1 MRSIT
6 GPSGV
11 AVAAFLICASLFH
24 LWLSSVGILDARLMR
39 ALHLTFLLPIV
50 FILFPALPGKSPLH
64 RPSLLDLILA
74 VLALIVTLYIAVE
87 YQRLDN
93 RLELVNKVRLEEVI
107 LGTIATVIMLEAT
120 RRVVGLGMAVVFVA
134 AVGYLML
141 GEYLPGIL
149 SHGGIS
155 YDRAIERIYLLQN
168 QGIFGTLTDIS
179 VSYLFIF
186 VLFGAFVDNTGIGQW
201 FSDLSNAIMG
211 RQTGGPAKIAV
222 LNSALF
228 GSINGSP
235 TANVYGTGVYTIPLM
250 KKLGY
255 SANFAGAVEAS
266 ASTGGQI
273 MPPVMGASVFI
284 MMSLLGLSYLDII
297 TAATPPAILFFLAI
311 GAMTHFEAL
320 RRNIRPLTKA
330 ELPDRL
336 AVLKRAYFFAPIAVL
351 MIVLF
356 MGYTPV
362 KAALA
367 GILTAF
373 IISIINH
380 ENRMT
385 LKRFGETLAMGARS
399 AILIAIA
406 CAASGVIVSSLTATG
421 LGLAFS
427 GMVVNLA
434 DNVLLFSLVLTAITA
449 ILLGMGMPTTPAYV
463 LAVTIAAPALIDLG
477 VQELAAHMFVF
488 YFAIV
493 SGVTPPVAI
502 TAYAAAGI
510 SGGSPMGTGVQ
521 AFKLSAGAFIIPF
534 MFVYSPSLLLQGTW
548 TEFLTHFPSAVIGM
562 LAIAGTLVGYVRRP
576 LPFFFRLLLFAGGV
590 MLTFPNLLASG
601 IGLALMLPVVLQ
613 QFGWLGGRKP
623 EPSLSHVEDVP
634 DREKYE

>member
-24 LWLSSVGILDARLMR
+24 IWLSSIGILDARLMR

-50 FILFPALPGKSPLH
+50 FILFPAWKGKSPLH
-64 RPSLLDLILA
+64 RPSMLDVLLAI
-74 VLALIVTLYIAVE
+74 LALIVTLYIAVE

-134 AVGYLML
+134 AVSYLML

-149 SHGGIS
+149 GHGGIS
-155 YDRAIERIYLLQN
+155 YERAIERIYLLQN

-255 SANFAGAVEAS
+255 SSNFAGAVEAA

-284 MMSLLGLSYLDII
+284 MMSLLGLGYLDII

-320 RRNIRPLTKA
+320 RRKIRPLTKA

-362 KAALA
+362 KAAIA

-373 IISIINH
+373 IISILNSQ
-380 ENRMT
+380 NRMT

-399 AILIAIA
+399 AILIAVA

-434 DNVLLFSLVLTAITA
+434 DNVLLFSLILTALTA
-449 ILLGMGMPTTPAYV
+449 VLLGMGMPTTPAYV

-510 SGGSPMGTGVQ
+510 SGGSPMGTGIQ

-548 TEFLTHFPSAVIGM
+548 TEFLIHFPPAVIGM
-562 LAIAGTLVGYVRRP
+562 LAIAGTLVGYVRRT

-590 MLTFPNLLASG
+590 MMTFPDLLASA
-601 IGLALMLPVVLQ
+601 IGVALILPVVLQ
-613 QFGWLGGRKP
+613 QYGWLGEGKP
-623 EPSLSHVEDVP
+623 ETPLPHVEDVP
-634 DREKYE
+634 DREKFE